1 MLSKL
6 TIRNFKQFDEVEIDL
21 ASAVVFIGPNNS
33 GKTTA
38 LQALA
43 LWDAGCKQWLDK
55 RAKASASDSAKG
67 VTIVRKD
74 LVHLPLPAANALWR
88 DMKVRESYREGE
100 KAKTRN
106 ILIDII
112 VHGQN
117 EQGFWECGFEFDYAS
132 EEFFYCRPLRL
143 SDGKKPPRMPVP
155 VEAIQVIDLAFLPP
169 MTGLLME
176 EPLLQSGRIN
186 VLLGSGRSGETLRN
200 LCYDVFQKDIGRW
213 HDIVATMRQLFGVT
227 LLEPVFVQQTGSIEL
242 EYRNHRE
249 VVLPLTSAGLGM
261 LQTLLLLAY
270 LSLKPRQL
278 LLLDEPDAHLEILRQ
293 RQIYNRLVEMATG
306 NDSQIVCASHS
317 EVVLGE
323 AIERDAVVAFVG
335 KPHLVSGNKGAQ
347 VLKALRDWGFEH
359 YMQAEQTGWVLY
371 LEGSTDL
378 SILRAWA
385 EKLGHQPAL
394 EALAKPF
401 VHYLNCNLPNVAR
414 DHYNAVKE
422 ARPDV
427 LGLAIFDRLQRET
440 PAPVGLKEM
449 QWQRRE
455 IENYLATPAMLLA
468 FAEGH
473 DAARFDL
480 IEQTESK
487 NRIDAMRLAIAEVE
501 QATQTLGEEL
511 WSPDRKASEQVL
523 PPLFGRYLAQCQDVR
538 VPAGKGDYYKLIAY
552 QPVQDIDA
560 EVVLVLDAIANTH
573 ALARKAL

>member
-1 MLSKL
+1 MLTKL
-6 TIRNFKQFDEVEIDL
+6 IIRNFKQFDDVQIDL

-43 LWDAGCKQWLDK
+43 LWEAGCKQWLDK
-55 RAKASASDSAKG
+55 RAGASASNSAKG

-74 LVHLPLPAANALWR
+74 LVHLPLPAADALWR
-88 DMKVRESYREGE
+88 DMKVRESYREDG
-100 KAKTRN
+100 KIKTRN
-106 ILIDII
+106 ILIDIL

-117 EQGFWECGFEFDYAS
+117 EQGVWECGFEFDYAS
-132 EEFFYCRPLRL
+132 EDFFYCRPLRL
-143 SDGKKPPRMPVP
+143 TEGKKPQRMPVP
-155 VEAIQVIDLAFLPP
+155 VEAIQFLDLAFLPP

-213 HDIVATMRQLFGVT
+213 NDIEVTMQQLFGVSLQT
-227 LLEPVFVQQTGSIEL
+227 PVFVQQTGSIEL
-242 EYRNHRE
+242 EYKNHRG

-261 LQTLLLLAY
+261 LQTLLLLTY
-270 LSLKPRQL
+270 LSLRPRQL

-293 RQIYNRLVEMATG
+293 RQIYNRLVEMATR

-335 KPHLVSGNKGAQ
+335 KPHLVSGNKGVQ

-378 SILRAWA
+378 AILRTWA
-385 EKLGHQPAL
+385 EKMAHPAQA
-394 EALAKPF
+394 ALARPF
-401 VHYLNCNLPNVAR
+401 VHYLNCNVPNVAR
-414 DHYNAVKE
+414 DHFNAIKE

-427 LGLAIFDRLQRET
+427 LGLAIFDRLQRAT
-440 PAPVGLKEM
+440 SSPDGLQEL

-455 IENYLATPAMLLA
+455 IENYFATPEMLLA
-468 FAEGH
+468 FAKGG
-473 DAARFDL
+473 DLSQLDL
-480 IEQTESK
+480 IELTESEK
-487 NRIDAMRLAIAEVE
+487 RVEAMRFAINQVE
-501 QATQTLGEEL
+501 QATQILGEDL

-523 PPLFGRYLAQCQDVR
+523 PPIFARYLDQCPDVR
-538 VPAGKGDYYKLIAY
+538 VPSGKGDYYKLISY
-552 QPVQDIDA
+552 QPLHDIES
-560 EVVLVLDAIANTH
+560 EVSKVLDAIAEVH
-573 ALARKAL
+573 GQARRSA